1 MFVLRLQ
8 EHPVPVGSED
18 PDVLLAWI
26 LDSMGLV
33 RRRNYADGVD
43 ETRGSIHA
51 LMRDQLLR
59 DPLRGWDSQEMIDV
73 SDLGNNFRKKN
84 FRRKKLSEKN
94 SLTKIF

>member
-51 LMRDQLLR
+51 LMSVQLL
-59 DPLRGWDSQEMIDV
+59 
-73 SDLGNNFRKKN
+73 
-84 FRRKKLSEKN
+84 
-94 SLTKIF
+94 